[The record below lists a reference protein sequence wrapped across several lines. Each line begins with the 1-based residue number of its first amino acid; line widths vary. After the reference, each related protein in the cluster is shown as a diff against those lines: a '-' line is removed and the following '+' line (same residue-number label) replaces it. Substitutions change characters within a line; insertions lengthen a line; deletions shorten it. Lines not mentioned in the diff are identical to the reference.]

1 METYIPI
8 SFLNDFLF
16 CPRSIYF
23 HQLYSNFSSTVYE
36 QVPQK
41 KGKAAHE
48 AIDERRHSTRSNI
61 LQGLEVYSEKYSLF
75 GKIDTFD
82 LSSGRLRERK
92 REIKRVY
99 EGFVLQIY
107 GQCLS
112 LREMGYTVSH
122 LSLYDLTHNREHPI
136 PLPEKDPA
144 MMARFEE
151 VVEALKEFDLEDVSF
166 TPVEVKC
173 RNCIYSNLCDRSLC

>member
-23 HQLYSNFSSTVYE
+23 HQLYSNFNSSVYE
-36 QVPQK
+36 QLPQK
-41 KGKAAHE
+41 MGKAAHH
-48 AIDERRHSTRSNI
+48 AIDQRRHSTRSNI

-82 LSSGRLRERK
+82 LVTGRLRERK
-92 REIKRVY
+92 REIKAIY

-112 LREMGYTVSH
+112 LREMGYTVRH
-122 LSLYDLTHNREHPI
+122 LSLFDLTHNREYSL
-136 PLPEKDPA
+136 PLPEDNLT
-144 MMARFEE
+144 MMTRFGD

-166 TPVEVKC
+166 TPVEAKC